1 MASPNQQRQA
11 QTTNKRT
18 TPHAKTTHISSLSHG
33 LGIEK
38 HSRVAQSSRFS
49 TIEQELRRSR
59 GMLARSCHV
68 FFRSNEASP
77 KENAGGVIH
86 QSRQV
91 AASYLRTSRL
101 FASSDNIPAIGDPRA
116 SGTTVNNTF
125 LCKKSRRLAHF
136 LARFCCTELS
146 RPSHH

>member
-1 MASPNQQRQA
+1 MTRREWGLKSTLVLHRVRDSPL
-11 QTTNKRT
+11 
-18 TPHAKTTHISSLSHG
+18 SSKSFVDRE
-33 LGIEK
+33 IE
-38 HSRVAQSSRFS
+38 R
-49 TIEQELRRSR
+49 
-59 GMLARSCHV
+59 LARSCHV